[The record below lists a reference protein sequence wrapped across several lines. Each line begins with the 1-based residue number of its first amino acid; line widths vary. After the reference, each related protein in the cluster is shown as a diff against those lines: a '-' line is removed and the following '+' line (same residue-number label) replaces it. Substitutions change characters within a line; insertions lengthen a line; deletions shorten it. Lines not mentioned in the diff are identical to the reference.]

1 MYERVLAIEEKA
13 LGKDNPSTAATLC
26 GLADVLK
33 RNVDD
38 DLIPT
43 VTLTPNPSSN
53 NPFSDA
59 TPNPN
64 TPLHLTPLP

>member
-13 LGKDNPSTAATLC
+13 LGKDNPETASTLY
-26 GLADVLK
+26 GLANVLY

-43 VTLTPNPSSN
+43 VTLTR
-53 NPFSDA
+53 
-59 TPNPN
+59 
-64 TPLHLTPLP
+64 L

>member
-13 LGKDNPSTAATLC
+13 LGKDHPETAATLHC
-26 GLADVLK
+26 LANVLE

-43 VTLTPNPSSN
+43 VTLTR
-53 NPFSDA
+53 
-59 TPNPN
+59 
-64 TPLHLTPLP
+64 L

>member
-13 LGKDNPSTAATLC
+13 LGKDHPETAATLH
-26 GLADVLK
+26 GLANVLF

-43 VTLTPNPSSN
+43 VTLTR
-53 NPFSDA
+53 
-59 TPNPN
+59 
-64 TPLHLTPLP
+64 L